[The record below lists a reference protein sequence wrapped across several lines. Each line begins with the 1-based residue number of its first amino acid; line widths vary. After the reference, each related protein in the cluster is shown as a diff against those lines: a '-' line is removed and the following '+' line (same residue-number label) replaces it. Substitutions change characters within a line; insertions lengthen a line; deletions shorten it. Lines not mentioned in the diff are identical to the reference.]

1 MARVKFAGRVFQ
13 LPKSR
18 LLRLPLGFA
27 FIVMGIFGFLPVLGF
42 WMIPVGVVILS
53 VDSPLMRRLRRR
65 AEVWGLR
72 RYNRWRHGR
81 AAKDRSNPPRS

>member
-13 LPKSR
+13 LPQSR
-18 LLRLPLGFA
+18 LLRLLLGFA

-81 AAKDRSNPPRS
+81 AAGNGSNPPRS